1 MNTIQIVNNM
11 KEDKYLLL
19 EKTVDN
25 LNDVIGLGDVRLSR
39 IDGNGVDVEANGLI
53 TIMGVEFLAVA
64 VGHLDKN
71 NVLQAI
77 SKALGLKK
85 RSGKPVLLLCDK
97 ANPQIC
103 KALMDK
109 GISVMDVAGNCLV
122 RYRKVFVAIQGRK
135 SVETSLRPG
144 KAFNETGV
152 KLVYYLLQSSG
163 NVSSSYRTMH
173 DKTGVSLGAIK
184 NILEDLKNSRMV
196 ATTKSKRMIIDR
208 NGLLARWAEAY
219 ARALKPQLLMGRM
232 AFTADALDKWQTIE
246 LPENA
251 CWGGESGAYMRDGY
265 LQPENFTI
273 YTDGSIREL
282 MQTGCLVPSPKGNIE
297 VCSRFWD
304 CEKNDKIAP
313 LIVVYADLMGS
324 GDSRCL
330 EAAERIKAHGL

>member
-1 MNTIQIVNNM
+1 M

-19 EKTVDN
+19 EKAVDN
-25 LNDVIGLGDVRLSR
+25 LNDVIGLGNFMLSR
-39 IDGNGVDVEANGLI
+39 IDGNGVDVEANSLT
-53 TIMGVEFLAVA
+53 TIMGVEFLTVA
-64 VGHLDKN
+64 VGHLDKK

-85 RSGKPVLLLCDK
+85 RSGKPMLLLCDN
-97 ANPQIC
+97 ANPQVC

-122 RYRKVFVAIQGRK
+122 RYRKIFVAIQGRK
-135 SVETSLRPG
+135 SVEMNVKPG

-152 KLVYYLLQSSG
+152 KLVYYLLQSPD
-163 NVSSSYRTMH
+163 NISSSYRTMH

-184 NILEDLKNSRMV
+184 NIMEDLKNSRMV

-208 NGLLARWAEAY
+208 NGLLARWADAY

-232 AFTADALDKWQTIE
+232 AFTDDALDKWQSIK

-251 CWGGESGAYMRDGY
+251 CWGGESGAYLKDGY
-265 LQPENFTI
+265 LHPENFTI
-273 YTDGSIREL
+273 YTDGSMRKL
-282 MQTGCLVPSPKGNIE
+282 MQTGCLVPSPNGNIE

-304 CEKNDKIAP
+304 REKNNHIAP
-313 LIVVYADLMGS
+313 SIVIYADLMGS